1 MARWFI
7 DSNGYR
13 RFSDSGKLVHRW
25 VMEKKFGNRLQKSY
39 VVHHKNRNKLDNRP
53 ENLWVFRN
61 QQSHFRTHWQDQ
73 ARMGV
78 W

>member
-7 DSNGYR
+7 DSKGYR
-13 RFSDSGKLVHRW
+13 RFSNSGKLVHRW
-25 VMEKKFGNRLQKSY
+25 VMEKKFGNKLKDTY

-53 ENLWVFRN
+53 NNLWVFKDQKFHN
-61 QQSHFRTHWQDQ
+61 RTHFYDWIKT
-73 ARMGV
+73 GC